1 MFSRYVGNHPFN
13 SQTIFFSNFS
23 KYVQQIL
30 ELDICADIIVGNEM
44 RRGISGGQKKRVTI
58 GVYVKHRKKGQH
70 IKFKCQCFFILFFPV
85 FGFNKMSNWNYY
97 TECRRNVGWTSKGSF
112 YG

>member
-30 ELDICADIIVGNEM
+30 GLDVCADIIVGDEM

-58 GVYVKHRKKGQH
+58 GMYVKHRKKGLH
-70 IKFKCQCFFILFFPV
+70 IKFRCQCILLFIYLFF
-85 FGFNKMSNWNYY
+85 
-97 TECRRNVGWTSKGSF
+97 SF
-112 YG
+112 WI

>member
-58 GVYVKHRKKGQH
+58 GMYVKHRKKRGLH
-70 IKFKCQCFFILFFPV
+70 IKFKCQCIFFIFF
-85 FGFNKMSNWNYY
+85 S
-97 TECRRNVGWTSKGSF
+97 SF
-112 YG
+112 WI